1 MYFVQHLFTEGG
13 DGLVEHLE
21 GDKFHKVVDK
31 FIPLNTSN
39 IWNLIAFF
47 KHSLGTTLEEK
58 LKFVFGLCK

>member
-1 MYFVQHLFTEGG
+1 LK
-13 DGLVEHLE
+13 
-21 GDKFHKVVDK
+21 GDKFHKVMDK

-58 LKFVFGLCK
+58 LKFVSSLCK